1 MAEGRKSNQ
10 GEDAQMS
17 RAAAQTGVPESGKR
31 GVTSSAPCPKLQLGM
46 PNVKWIGTP
55 NNPDASCQPSQCEGK
70 RPSKLFP
77 EAQGEKT
84 PSRRPDGWAG
94 SGELM
99 AREGTAIGYK
109 PQALRSS
116 YGGQEKPHRGPT
128 GGGSPREGPEVT
140 GGGAQ

>member
-1 MAEGRKSNQ
+1 MCLQAVHGRSTAEKGAENEIVGEIEGGREDGPRMAEGRKSNQ

-31 GVTSSAPCPKLQLGM
+31 GVMSSAPCPKLQLGM

-70 RPSKLFP
+70 RPSKLLP

-94 SGELM
+94 S
-99 AREGTAIGYK
+99 
-109 PQALRSS
+109 
-116 YGGQEKPHRGPT
+116 
-128 GGGSPREGPEVT
+128 
-140 GGGAQ
+140 